1 MFSSGPQ
8 STTAYPQ
15 APNQSTNGAVATGQ
29 YVPEPQDKPK
39 APPKSK
45 AGGDIGAFIQ
55 QCIALCAYLKELE
68 TQSHLIH
75 LNYEGSNFLGVH
87 AFLKDQYK
95 THLKQFDTLAE
106 FVRSMDYLMPM
117 CGCGLKDMAPPMQAV
132 KSYKGTDMLGVYYKN
147 LEELG
152 MKAKKLEP
160 VAAKV
165 GAIDIQNYMA
175 DLVGQAFKAAWQV
188 KATLR
193 SS

>member
-1 MFSSGPQ
+1 MYTPAPQ
-8 STTAYPQ
+8 QYQPAVQTQGQPAPQ
-15 APNQSTNGAVATGQ
+15 
-29 YVPEPQDKPK
+29 PQDKPK
-39 APPKSK
+39 APAKSK

-55 QCIALCAYLKELE
+55 QLIALSAYVKELE

-87 AFLKDQYK
+87 AFLKDQYEA
-95 THLKQFDTLAE
+95 HVEQFDTLGE

-117 CGCGLKDMAPPMQAV
+117 CGCGLKDLAPPIQVV

-160 VAAKV
+160 IAQKV

-175 DLVGQAFKAAWQV
+175 DLVGQAFKAAWFV

-193 SS
+193 NS

>member
-15 APNQSTNGAVATGQ
+15 APNQTATGQ

-39 APPKSK
+39 APAKSK
-45 AGGDIGAFIQ
+45 AGGDVGAFIQ
-55 QCIALCAYLKELE
+55 QLIALSAYVKELE
-68 TQSHLIH
+68 TQAHLIH

-87 AFLKDQYK
+87 AFLKDQYEA
-95 THLKQFDTLAE
+95 HLEQFDTLGE

-117 CGCGLKDMAPPMQAV
+117 CGCGLRDMAPPIQAV

-160 VAAKV
+160 IAQKV

-175 DLVGQAFKAAWQV
+175 DLVGQAFKAAWFV

-193 SS
+193 NS